1 MKKEITI
8 FSNIR
13 KIYRFILSNEI
24 NENNIEEF
32 INILK
37 SNEYFI
43 NNDNFLIKFYK
54 TLLEQKESLK
64 FLQTMKN
71 FLTTDNAKE
80 NQFLNKINVGNLIN
94 LYIIFKRAIE
104 NENIISD
111 KDFNIF
117 YDNEIANNAIKKMR
131 RKIYSNWRYI
141 CNSFQLSW

>member
-1 MKKEITI
+1 M
-8 FSNIR
+8 
-13 KIYRFILSNEI
+13 
-24 NENNIEEF
+24 
-32 INILK
+32 
-37 SNEYFI
+37 
-43 NNDNFLIKFYK
+43 IKFYK

-71 FLTTDNAKE
+71 FLTTDNSKE

>member
-1 MKKEITI
+1 M
-8 FSNIR
+8 
-13 KIYRFILSNEI
+13 
-24 NENNIEEF
+24 
-32 INILK
+32 
-37 SNEYFI
+37 
-43 NNDNFLIKFYK
+43 IKFYK

-71 FLTTDNAKE
+71 FLTTDNSKE

-131 RKIYSNWRYI
+131 RKIYSN
-141 CNSFQLSW
+141 

>member
-1 MKKEITI
+1 
-8 FSNIR
+8 
-13 KIYRFILSNEI
+13 
-24 NENNIEEF
+24 
-32 INILK
+32 
-37 SNEYFI
+37 
-43 NNDNFLIKFYK
+43 
-54 TLLEQKESLK
+54 
-64 FLQTMKN
+64 MKN

-131 RKIYSNWRYI
+131 RKIYSN
-141 CNSFQLSW
+141 